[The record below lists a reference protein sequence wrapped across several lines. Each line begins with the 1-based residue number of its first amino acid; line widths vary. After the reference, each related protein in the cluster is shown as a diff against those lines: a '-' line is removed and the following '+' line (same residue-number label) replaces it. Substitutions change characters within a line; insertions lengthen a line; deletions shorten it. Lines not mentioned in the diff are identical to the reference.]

1 MRFHK
6 HLLLWS
12 SLGTLLVLGWAAYAE
27 NFRAEW
33 RRVQAAARSRL
44 PRAEAAGFPV
54 ELRQIVIPD
63 LGVADR
69 CVSCHVGMAPGEKG
83 LPGDKALAPHPPVVH
98 DPATFGCTTC
108 HGGQGRATTAA
119 DAHGQVEHWPEPM
132 LPRRYLYA
140 SCGTCHTHL
149 AVPNA
154 EQLARGRGAFE
165 RHDCLACHR
174 VDGRGGT
181 LRPGGQGGLEGPD
194 LSRAGARGWRA
205 DWYAHHQRERE
216 RAAGG
221 PWRASFSDVPATDR
235 AAIDVYLASRVAAPG
250 LVEAKALF
258 HSLGCR
264 GCHAVGGVGGADGPD
279 LTRVGQR
286 DPGQRSWV
294 GVQGEHTLANWF
306 QQHFRAP
313 ARVTA
318 GSLMPELGLSEQQ
331 IDGLTFYLFSL
342 RRTSL
347 GDAWHPRD
355 RVRAEKLGER
365 EFATDGA
372 TLYGTFCAA
381 CHGQGGEGM
390 RYPGLAP
397 FPAIGNPDFLE
408 IAPDDLIV
416 QTVRSGRPGRR
427 MPAWGEQEGGL
438 RPAEI
443 DAVVRY
449 VRGLGAVAYKPDG
462 RPPRWAR
469 GDPAQGA
476 RLYASACAGCH
487 GEKGQGG
494 EGPALANPVLLRAA
508 TDGYLAE
515 TVRRGRRG
523 TAMLGFATPTPTR
536 RALGA
541 GEIEAVVSF
550 IRTWER
556 AQDRERKP

>member
-1 MRFHK
+1 MRFYK

-12 SLGTLLVLGWAAYAE
+12 SLGTLAVLGWAALSE
-27 NFRAEW
+27 NLLAGW
-33 RRVQAAARSRL
+33 RRAQVAARGRL
-44 PRAEAAGFPV
+44 PAEEARAFSV
-54 ELRQIVIPD
+54 ELRQVVIPE
-63 LGVADR
+63 LNVADR

-83 LPGDKALAPHPPVVH
+83 VPGDKLLASHPPVVH
-98 DPATFGCTTC
+98 DPAAFGCTTC
-108 HGGQGRATTAA
+108 HSGQGRATTEA
-119 DAHGQVEHWPEPM
+119 DAHGEVEFWPEPM

-154 EQLARGRGAFE
+154 AALARGRDAFE
-165 RHDCLACHR
+165 RNDCLACHR

-205 DWYAHHQRERE
+205 DWYAQHRRERE
-216 RAAGG
+216 RASGG
-221 PWRASFSDVPATDR
+221 PWRTALADLGDADR
-235 AAIDVYLASRVAAPG
+235 TAIETYLASRVGAPG

-286 DPGQRSWV
+286 DPGQRNWS
-294 GVQGEHTLANWF
+294 GVHGPHTLTNWF
-306 QQHFRAP
+306 RQHFRAP
-313 ARVTA
+313 ARVTP
-318 GSLMPELGLSEQQ
+318 GSLMPELALTDAQ

-342 RRTSL
+342 RRTAL
-347 GDAWHPRD
+347 GEAFQPKD

-408 IAPDDLIV
+408 IAPEALIRE
-416 QTVRSGRPGRR
+416 TVRSGRPGRR
-427 MPAWGEQEGGL
+427 MPAWGEAEGGL
-438 RPAEI
+438 RPAEVE
-443 DAVVRY
+443 AVVRH
-449 VRGLGAVAYKPDG
+449 VRSLGPAPIPDP

-469 GDPAQGA
+469 GDTAQGA

-487 GEKGQGG
+487 GAKGQGA
-494 EGPALANPVLLRAA
+494 EGPMLANPVLLRAA
-508 TDGYLAE
+508 TDTYLAE
-515 TVRRGRRG
+515 TIRRGRRG
-523 TAMLGFATPTPTR
+523 TAMLGFDRPTPAR
-536 RALGA
+536 RALQA
-541 GEIEAVVSF
+541 PEIEAIVTF
-550 IRTWER
+550 IRTW
-556 AQDRERKP
+556 DPPERKP

>member
-12 SLGTLLVLGWAAYAE
+12 SLGTLLILGWAAFSE
-27 NFRAEW
+27 NVLAEW
-33 RRVQAAARSRL
+33 RRVQRSARTRL
-44 PRAEAAGFPV
+44 PAEEASAFDV
-54 ELRQIVIPD
+54 ELRQIVIPE

-69 CVSCHVGMAPGEKG
+69 CVTCHLGMAPGEKG
-83 LPGDKALAPHPPVVH
+83 VPGDKVLAPHPPVVH
-98 DPATFGCTTC
+98 DPASFGCTTC
-108 HGGQGRATTAA
+108 HSGQGRATTTLE
-119 DAHGQVEHWPEPM
+119 AHGDVEHWPDPM
-132 LPRRYLYA
+132 LPRRYLHA

-154 EQLARGRGAFE
+154 AALSRGRDAFE
-165 RHDCLACHR
+165 RSDCLSCHR

-181 LRPGGQGGLEGPD
+181 MRPGGQGGLEGPD
-194 LSRAGARGWRA
+194 LSRTGARGYRS
-205 DWYAHHQRERE
+205 DWYAHHQGEHE
-216 RAAGG
+216 RAQGG
-221 PWRASFSDVPATDR
+221 PWRTAFAALPEGDRRALDVF
-235 AAIDVYLASRVAAPG
+235 LGSRVGAPG

-286 DPGQRSWV
+286 DPGQRTWA
-294 GVQGEHTLANWF
+294 GVRGPRTLTSWF
-306 QQHFRAP
+306 QEHFRAP
-313 ARVTA
+313 ARVTP
-318 GSLMPELGLSEQQ
+318 GSLMPELGLGEDQ
-331 IDGLTFYLFSL
+331 IDRLTFYLFAL

-347 GDAWHPRD
+347 GDAYHPKD

-381 CHGQGGEGM
+381 CHGQGGQGM

-408 IAPDDLIV
+408 IASDDLIRE
-416 QTVRSGRPGRR
+416 TVRSGRPGRR

-443 DAVVRY
+443 ETVVRY
-449 VRGLGAVAYKPDG
+449 VRGLGGVAYRPEG
-462 RPPRWAR
+462 RPARWAR
-469 GDPAQGA
+469 GDAAQGKQ
-476 RLYASACAGCH
+476 LYAASCAGCH
-487 GEKGQGG
+487 GARG
-494 EGPALANPVLLRAA
+494 EGAEGPMLANPVLLRAA

-515 TVRRGRRG
+515 TIRRGRRG
-523 TAMLGFATPTPTR
+523 TAMLGFERPTPAR
-536 RALGA
+536 RALDA
-541 GEIEAVVSF
+541 GEIESIVTF
-550 IRTWER
+550 MRTWER
-556 AQDRERKP
+556 ERKP

>member
-1 MRFHK
+1 MRFYK

-12 SLGTLLVLGWAAYAE
+12 SLGTLLVLGWAALSE
-27 NFRAEW
+27 NVGAEW
-33 RRVQAAARSRL
+33 RRVQLSARSRL
-44 PRAEAAGFPV
+44 PPEEARAFAV
-54 ELRQIVIPD
+54 ELRQIVIPQ

-69 CVSCHVGMAPGEKG
+69 CVTCHVGMAPGEKG
-83 LPGDKALAPHPPVVH
+83 VAGDPLLAPHPPVVH
-98 DPATFGCTTC
+98 DPASFGCTPC
-108 HGGQGRATTAA
+108 HSGQGRATTRR
-119 DAHGQVEHWPEPM
+119 DAHGDVPHWPEPM

-154 EQLARGRGAFE
+154 ALLARGRAAFE
-165 RHDCLACHR
+165 RSDCLACHR

-194 LSRAGARGWRA
+194 LSRAGVRGYRA
-205 DWYAHHQRERE
+205 DWHAQHLREHE

-221 PWRASFSDVPATDR
+221 PWRTAFAPIAEPDR
-235 AAIDVYLASRVAAPG
+235 EAIEVFLRSRAAAPG

-286 DPGQRSWV
+286 DPGLRPWG
-294 GVQGEHTLANWF
+294 GVAGPRTLEGWF
-306 QQHFRAP
+306 KEHFRAP
-313 ARVTA
+313 ARVTP
-318 GSLMPELGLSEQQ
+318 GSLMPELRLSEEQLDQ
-331 IDGLTFYLFSL
+331 LTFYLFAL

-347 GDAWHPRD
+347 GDEFHPRD
-355 RVRAEKLGER
+355 RARAEKLGER

-381 CHGQGGEGM
+381 CHGQAGEGM

-397 FPAIGNPDFLE
+397 FPAIASPDFLE
-408 IAPDDLIV
+408 IASDELILA
-416 QTVRSGRPGRR
+416 TVKSGRPGRR

-438 RPAEI
+438 RPAELA
-443 DAVVRY
+443 AVVRY
-449 VRGLGAVAYKPDG
+449 LRERAGVAYRPDP
-462 RPPRWAR
+462 RPARWAR
-469 GDPAQGA
+469 GDAAQGA

-487 GEKGQGG
+487 GAHGQGA
-494 EGPALANPVLLRAA
+494 EGPMLANPVLLKAA
-508 TDGYLAE
+508 TDAYLAE
-515 TVRRGRRG
+515 TIRRGRRG
-523 TAMLGFATPTPTR
+523 TAMVGFERPTPSR
-536 RALGA
+536 RALEPS
-541 GEIEAVVSF
+541 EIESIVTF

-556 AQDRERKP
+556 KP